1 MMILLNGHS
10 LTVKNRFMPEKL
22 ALQISE
28 RQSTATMII
37 GPEAPGMNV
46 GDWLQCEEGPAK
58 GVVWRVKTIDQ
69 QYDKDTRTVT
79 LEHIIQSLKD
89 MVLFGDH
96 GPKEITG
103 DKKATTATAKQT
115 VQYILSKQSDWTL
128 NNFDYT
134 VSNPYSFNG
143 DDLFSALETVSSSLE
158 DCIWEYSFTSYP
170 FRISIRKLD
179 DTLGTEMR
187 TDRNI
192 KTLKKTIDR
201 SRMYTRIYPIGKN
214 NLHISGNYLHKNDGT
229 YGVICK
235 VETESSMD
243 TEAKLKAWAQQ
254 RLNRHCEP
262 SVTVSISGMD
272 LKEATGEPLDTFKI
286 GTYCQVPLPEF
297 STTIKERVTK
307 LSYTDVINSPMD
319 VTVTLANELQ
329 DVATILRQQQSSSGG
344 GARQKAKDDEED
356 HAWFVDTTTHV
367 AMVAEA
373 VAGPGAD
380 KDWSRVSRVIVDG
393 QGIHQQVT
401 TTRNDLERAESKIDV
416 QEGKI
421 SLVVEEK
428 NGQNVVKAA
437 SIVAGINAQTG
448 SYLKLEADKID
459 LSGYVTATQLNSVDA
474 RIDNLKAGNEIA
486 TKIQSASLIGA
497 VVQATQSISVTS
509 SATVYIWGHQCS
521 FYTVNVNGTDRHLL
535 GY

>member
-10 LTVKNRFMPEKL
+10 LTAKNRFMPEKL

-79 LEHIIQSLKD
+79 LEHIIQALND

-103 DKKATTATAKQT
+103 NSKATTATAKQT

-128 NNFDYT
+128 NNFDYTT

-158 DCIWEYSFTSYP
+158 DCIWEYSFASYP

-286 GTYCQVPLPEF
+286 GTYCRVPLPEF

-307 LSYTDVINSPMD
+307 LSYTDIVNTPMD

-393 QGIHQQVT
+393 MGIHQQVT
-401 TTRNDLERAESKIDV
+401 TTRNELERAESRIDV

-448 SYLKLEADKID
+448 SYIKLSADKID
-459 LSGYVTATQLNSVDA
+459 LSGYVTA
-474 RIDNLKAGNEIA
+474 NE
-486 TKIQSASLIGA
+486 L
-497 VVQATQSISVTS
+497 
-509 SATVYIWGHQCS
+509 SATNATITNIVTGQTTMTTLRASAAYLGSSGSSSVHIYGQLVRI
-521 FYTVNVNGTDRHLL
+521 YTVQDTGGTNRYVF
-535 GY
+535 GYA